1 MSMTGLRRLWQ
12 EVTRVRKLPCYH
24 VLSGLLYV
32 VVLSANTTGFKR
44 ILWSFAITKHSHAWW
59 ILKVACF
66 SQSQY
71 VRVGGWVVQ
80 SIQWGQSQ
88 WNRLWLSLERLGAP
102 SRQHQRLDP
111 TEKWVLWGASP
122 LSNRPCRPGKKIKS
136 LSRLFWYPTPMVLFW
151 HPNSHGF
158 HILIKTI
165 TKVWWFKSHPTYF
178 RPKIGAMTPSLGHKR
193 EVFGYREAVE
203 RVRKSTRTQS
213 ERAGRGTQGCG
224 ADEGR
229 ISHAYDCIWL
239 KYSLTGCLKKKSS
252 SDLCALWYT
261 WLLELNMVLSLLEIL
276 RS

>member
-44 ILWSFAITKHSHAWW
+44 ILWSFAITTHSHAWW

-122 LSNRPCRPGKKIKS
+122 QSNRPCRPGKKIKS
-136 LSRLFWYPTPMVLFW
+136 LSRLFWYPTPMVLFLASKLTW
-151 HPNSHGF
+151 FPHLDKNDYKGLMIQKPPYLLPSKDWCNDAIAGAQTWSVWLSRSRWTSPQKYTNS
-158 HILIKTI
+158 
-165 TKVWWFKSHPTYF
+165 
-178 RPKIGAMTPSLGHKR
+178 
-193 EVFGYREAVE
+193 
-203 RVRKSTRTQS
+203 VRKGWKGNTRMWCW
-213 ERAGRGTQGCG
+213 RGE
-224 ADEGR
+224 DKSR
-229 ISHAYDCIWL
+229 VWL
-239 KYSLTGCLKKKSS
+239 YMT
-252 SDLCALWYT
+252 
-261 WLLELNMVLSLLEIL
+261 
-276 RS
+276 